1 MNPAR
6 LLQPELD
13 DVVGSASPE
22 RRADAV
28 RRIADLFVQGASNF
42 SAEHIDVFDG
52 VLLRLVAEVD
62 VEMRSELA
70 RRFCS
75 LVNAPPL
82 LIAQLA
88 QDEDIGIAGPLLR
101 RSSQIAEG
109 TLVDLAGARGQTHLI
124 AISERSTVTPPVSDV
139 IVRRGDRE
147 VLRSI
152 AVNAGAQFSEI
163 GFSGLVRR
171 AAQDVVLAS
180 AVGSRA
186 DLSAERLKDLLAV
199 ASEPVRRR
207 LIEAAQPNRRIAINR
222 ALRELAGAPERWTV
236 TRDFA
241 PAQRTIVSLHHR
253 GALSEAIVQEF
264 ARAFQYEETVAA
276 LSAMSGV
283 RIATLDPLMAGDSHD
298 PILMLSKALGFAW
311 STVRAMIG
319 LRLGPDRMPTSPDVE
334 EARHNFERLAPSTAQ
349 RVVGFW
355 RLRQSIE

>member
-1 MNPAR
+1 MSPA
-6 LLQPELD
+6 LPLQPELD
-13 DVVGSASPE
+13 DVVGSGSLE

-28 RRIADLFVQGASNF
+28 RRIADLFVQGAAQFN
-42 SAEHIDVFDG
+42 AEHVGVFDG
-52 VLLRLVAEVD
+52 VLLKLVPDVD

-75 LVNAPPL
+75 LGNAPPRL
-82 LIAQLA
+82 TAQLA
-88 QDEDIGIAGPLLR
+88 QDQDIGIAGPLLR
-101 RSSQIAEG
+101 YSGQIEPD
-109 TLVDLAGARGQTHLI
+109 TLVELASTRGQTHLM
-124 AISERSTVTPPVSDV
+124 AISERPTVPPPVSDV

-152 AVNAGAQFSEI
+152 ASNAGAEFSPL

-171 AAQDVVLAS
+171 AAQDTPLAC
-180 AVGSRA
+180 AIGSRA
-186 DLSAERLKDLLAV
+186 DLTSERLKDLLSA
-199 ASEPVRRR
+199 ASDTARRR
-207 LIEAAQPNRRIAINR
+207 LIETAPASNRIAINR
-222 ALRELAGAPERWTV
+222 LLRELAGTPQLSAV

-241 PAQRTIVSLHHR
+241 PAQRTIVALHH
-253 GALSEAIVQEF
+253 GAGLTEATVQHF

-298 PILMLSKALGFAW
+298 PMLMLSKALGFDW

-319 LRLGPDRMPTSPDVE
+319 LRLGPDRMPASPDVE

-349 RVVGFW
+349 RIVGFW
-355 RLRQSIE
+355 RLRQTMA